1 MTGRESPRDGFQFST
16 RVFDRAVIAFVV
28 VAVHVGSLGDMAATY
43 TATTTDNEGRFS
55 FSGFKV
61 GVGLS

>member
-1 MTGRESPRDGFQFST
+1 MMGRESPRDEFYFSDC
-16 RVFDRAVIAFVV
+16 VFERAVITFVA

-43 TATTTDNEGRFS
+43 TATTSDNEGRFL